1 MIPASIAGRG
11 NPFTRTV
18 SAKVAIV
25 LPAGRQVWR
34 RHPARG
40 FGRAHKTAT
49 NSCSAFDIATL
60 LRPPIIRVA
69 FGGDVRV
76 AKLPVGRR
84 QTGNN
89 HSNISNRS
97 AAAVGRTGRNAC
109 PPPKLLQFAQP
120 DVAVAD
126 WIVVLRRWRTLF
138 WAGFVRRPREVPCGA
153 GSWSV

>member
-1 MIPASIAGRG
+1 MVLLQDDRFGAAIRRG
-11 NPFTRTV
+11 ALAVHTRLQRT
-18 SAKVAIV
+18 AERI
-25 LPAGRQVWR
+25 
-34 RHPARG
+34 RHSDSP
-40 FGRAHKTAT
+40 
-49 NSCSAFDIATL
+49 
-60 LRPPIIRVA
+60 RPPIIRVA

-97 AAAVGRTGRNAC
+97 AGAVGRTGRNAC

-126 WIVVLRRWRTLF
+126 WMIVVL
-138 WAGFVRRPREVPCGA
+138 
-153 GSWSV
+153 